1 MITFVTF
8 SGIMNIRENLESLGR
23 SIPPEIKLIAVS
35 KTQSPETIMKAYSAG
50 QRAFG
55 ENKVQE
61 LITKASTLP
70 SDIQWHFIGH
80 LQTNKVRLI
89 VPFIDMI
96 HSVDS
101 LKLLK
106 EVDKEAGKIERVIS
120 CLLQF
125 HIATEET
132 KFGLDLTEAIQLLDS
147 TEFKAMK
154 HIRIRGLMGMAT
166 FTDDQDLIRQEFKH
180 LRDSF
185 TKIKAR
191 FFRPDGE
198 FSELSMGM
206 SGDYELAM
214 QEGSTMVRIG
224 SSVFGDR
231 PEH

>member
-35 KTQSPETIMKAYSAG
+35 KTQSPETIMKAYLAG

-61 LITKASTLP
+61 LITKASALP

-125 HIATEET
+125 YIATEET